1 MRINKVQSDAIVEC
15 FFRSITKKHET
26 TVIDDNTIRIVA
38 HFDGR
43 TAVITLAR
51 TWYGNE
57 FVKEITFDTPDDE
70 ENETTTYKD
79 IKVKVGT
86 NIIPLAVETHNSEK
100 EARLLDFTKHV
111 VETASQYQHLTRIGC

>member
-1 MRINKVQSDAIVEC
+1 MRINKVQRDAIVEC
-15 FFRSITKKHET
+15 LFRAITKRHET

-51 TWYGNE
+51 TWYGSE

-86 NIIPLAVETHNSEK
+86 CIIPLAVETHNSEK

-111 VETASQYQHLTRIGC
+111 VDTANQHQHLTRIGC